1 MGTFSPA
8 HWLIALVMFTPLMAL
23 LVVPT
28 WRILQ
33 RAGFNGAW
41 ALLMLVPIVGL
52 LVPWVVS
59 FLKWPA
65 DREQRTSTSRGW
77 LVVGVLLLPLAVGV
91 LALLVSSLDRVL
103 NVSAGTPQ
111 TITYEEAYGLPATR

>member
-1 MGTFSPA
+1 MA
-8 HWLIALVMFTPLMAL
+8 MATPLLAL

-41 ALLMLVPIVGL
+41 ALLMLVPIVGI
-52 LVPWVVS
+52 LVLWFVS

-65 DREQRTSTSRGW
+65 DREGSTHTSKGW
-77 LVVGVLLLPLAVGV
+77 LVLGVLLVPLAIVGPV
-91 LALLVSSLDRVL
+91 LVGKLAVEGKGGRGADST
-103 NVSAGTPQ
+103 SAR
-111 TITYEEAYGLPATR
+111 PAPLANPACSDIDAFLGGCKK